1 MRRFS
6 VVAAAIVPI
15 GVLAVATAGTLRA
28 QDLTTFERN
37 LHEQQLANGLKVL
50 VYERPT
56 APVVSFFTL
65 VDVGGVR
72 EVPGIT
78 GIAHMFEHMAFKGT
92 STIGTTNFKAEK
104 KALDAVDGAFH
115 AYEIERNK
123 PGGGDPEKLAQ
134 LEKAWKD
141 AQDQAG
147 KYVVNN
153 EFGEIIDRAGG
164 VGMNAFTGSDITGY
178 MFSLPANKVELWAYL
193 ESERFLDPVFR
204 EFYKERDVV
213 MEERRLGENQPV
225 GRLVEQTLATA
236 VTAHAYRLP
245 VVGYMSDLQSFT
257 RQDAEAFYQKYYV
270 PSSMVVA
277 VVGDVDSEQVIPL
290 VTKYFE
296 RLPSRPAPDAVRTVE
311 PKQTTERSVI
321 MPDESQPVYAEAYH
335 KPAATDPEE
344 AVYAVI
350 SDILST
356 GRTSRLYR
364 SLVVD
369 KKVAAQA
376 FAFSGFPGD
385 KYPNLYL
392 LVSIP
397 APGQTN
403 EANQEAIHEE
413 LVRLQNE
420 AVSDEDLS
428 RAKIRAKASLIRGL
442 QSNSGIAEQL
452 AAYEVLYG
460 DWRELFRHVERID
473 KVTKED
479 VIRVAKATFVPTNRT
494 VAMIVHEDDAADVT
508 E

>member
-1 MRRFS
+1 MSAAS
-6 VVAAAIVPI
+6 VVI
-15 GVLAVATAGTLRA
+15 GVAVVATAGTLRA
-28 QDLTTFERN
+28 QDLAAFEKN
-37 LHEQQLANGLKVL
+37 LTEHKLDNGLTVL

-92 STIGTTNFKAEK
+92 TTIGTTNYKAEK
-104 KALDAVDGAFH
+104 KAMEAEDAAFH

-123 PGGGDPEKLAQ
+123 PGGGDPGKLAE
-134 LEKAWKD
+134 LEKTWKD
-141 AQDQAG
+141 AQEEAG

-153 EFGEIIDRAGG
+153 EFGEIVDQAGG
-164 VGMNAFTGSDITGY
+164 VGMNAFTGSDVTGY
-178 MFSLPANKVELWAYL
+178 MFSLPANKVELWAFL

-225 GRLVEQTLATA
+225 GRLIAQALAA
-236 VTAHAYRLP
+236 AFTAHPYRLP
-245 VVGYMSDLQSFT
+245 IVGYMSDLQSFT
-257 RQDAEAFYQKYYV
+257 RGDAEAFYEKYYV
-270 PSSMVVA
+270 PSSMIVA
-277 VVGDVDSEQVIPL
+277 VVGDVESEQVVPMIA
-290 VTKYFE
+290 KYFG
-296 RLPSRPAPDAVRTVE
+296 RLPPGPAPDALRTTE
-311 PKQTTERSVI
+311 PKQTVERSLT

-335 KPAATDPEE
+335 KPAATDPDE
-344 AVYAVI
+344 AVYTVI
-350 SDILST
+350 SDILSA

-364 SLVVD
+364 NLVVD
-369 KKVAAQA
+369 KKIAAQA

-403 EANQEAIHEE
+403 EANRAAIQEQLE
-413 LVRLQNE
+413 RLKNE
-420 AVSDEDLS
+420 AVSDEDLA
-428 RAKIRAKASLIRGL
+428 RAKVRAKAGLIRGL

-452 AAYEVLYG
+452 ASYHMLYG

-494 VAMIVHEDDAADVT
+494 VAMIVHDDGAAGAS